1 MKGFFYSFF
10 LFFITF
16 NIAFGQNQEVARVP
30 FILNNDH
37 IVIQLRIND
46 SPPLNFM
53 FDSGA
58 GGILIKKTISD
69 SLGLEAVTEKTN
81 TGAVGTHTVSIL
93 KGNTIY
99 VGDAQINGV
108 NMMRDNNEFEEL
120 DSGGEVAG
128 IIGFHILSRFV
139 VRVDYDTHELVLY
152 NRSNYVYEGDGVV
165 VPIVLTYNLP
175 IAVGKIRIN
184 NVTEV
189 EGFFLADTG
198 ARSYLIIS
206 SPTVNKYDML
216 NEIGDYYTL
225 KAGVGSSG
233 KKAKIV
239 FGKVRELEFADYK
252 FSNLPTVFSQA
263 QEGVL
268 SFDGINGIIGNR
280 VLKKF
285 NVTFDYQRSLMYLEP
300 NANIDKKYKTN
311 VSGFSITYR
320 NGKPFVKDVIE
331 HSPATRAGLRNG
343 DELVAVDGKVV
354 ENLNH
359 SEVRGYFEKVGEKR
373 KIELVIRRG
382 SKLKYTE
389 IRLKELI

>member
-1 MKGFFYSFF
+1 MKRFFYSFF
-10 LFFITF
+10 LILLSFS
-16 NIAFGQNQEVARVP
+16 IAFSQNQEIARVP

-37 IVIQLRIND
+37 IIIQLRINN
-46 SPPLNFM
+46 SPELNFM

-58 GGILIKKTISD
+58 GGILIKKSVSD

-93 KGNTIY
+93 KGNTVFI
-99 VGDAQINGV
+99 GDAQINGV
-108 NMMRDNNEFEEL
+108 NMMRDTNEFEEL

-152 NRSNYVYEGDGVV
+152 NRSNFVYNGDGVV

-175 IAVGKIRIN
+175 IAVGKIKIDEAT
-184 NVTEV
+184 VI

-206 SPTVNKYDML
+206 SPTVDKYDIL
-216 NEIGDYYTL
+216 SKIGDYYAL
-225 KAGVGSSG
+225 KTGVGSSG

-239 FGKVRELEFADYK
+239 YGKVKELDFAEQEFGH
-252 FSNLPTVFSQA
+252 LPTVFSQA

-268 SFDGINGIIGNR
+268 SFDGISGIIGNR

-285 NVTFDYQRSLMYLEP
+285 NITFDYQRSLMYLEP
-300 NANIDKKYKTN
+300 NANMSKKYKTN
-311 VSGFSITYR
+311 VSGFSIAYR
-320 NGKPFVKDVIE
+320 GGKPFVKDIIE
-331 HSPATRAGLRNG
+331 HSPATRAGLRND
-343 DELVAVDGKVV
+343 DEIIAIDGKVV

-359 SEVRGYFEKVGEKR
+359 SEVRSYFEKAGEKL
-373 KIELVIRRG
+373 ELIIQRG